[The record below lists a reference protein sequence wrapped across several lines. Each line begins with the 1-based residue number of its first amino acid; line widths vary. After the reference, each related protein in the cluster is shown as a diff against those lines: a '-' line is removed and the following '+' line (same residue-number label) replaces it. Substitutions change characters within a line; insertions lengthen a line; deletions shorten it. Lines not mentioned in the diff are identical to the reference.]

1 MYAKNDMDNRAGSFI
16 FSGITRPTTIA
27 GSELH
32 AIFVCRTMFKKYLLR
47 SQLQTDRLWHL
58 ISVCLKEHV
67 KRAQFD
73 LKLIT
78 KYRNETD
85 KEIYP

>member
-1 MYAKNDMDNRAGSFI
+1 MYAKNDIDNRAGSFI

-47 SQLQTDRLWHL
+47 SQLQTKRQTM
-58 ISVCLKEHV
+58 ISDFNTFKGTC
-67 KRAQFD
+67 
-73 LKLIT
+73 
-78 KYRNETD
+78 
-85 KEIYP
+85 